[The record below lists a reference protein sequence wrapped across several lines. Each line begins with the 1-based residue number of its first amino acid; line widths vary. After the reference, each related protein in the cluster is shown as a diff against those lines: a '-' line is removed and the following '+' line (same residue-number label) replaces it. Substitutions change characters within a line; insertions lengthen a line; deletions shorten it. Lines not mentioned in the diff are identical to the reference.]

1 MFDVEALWAD
11 FARPIVSADDYLNS
25 VRGRQMNVFF
35 RGERVRGDTG
45 YRRPSSDGESRLAKN
60 GLNWESAGD

>member
-25 VRGRQMNVFF
+25 LRGRQMNVYLQG
-35 RGERVRGDTG
+35 R
-45 YRRPSSDGESRLAKN
+45 AC
-60 GLNWESAGD
+60 A